1 MDQEV
6 FWLNNPGVLITGMS
20 EVLPRE
26 GMTKARRY
34 NALTRL
40 LLAALLLWLVFDLNI
55 AFGLGLMVLLALVTY
70 LGLQDVDPVPMP
82 PVCRG
87 STVNNPAGN
96 PLVMLDDW
104 DVPACD
110 INERQ
115 RVANLTY
122 NVYEDSFNTSK
133 RRMLTRAFYTVPVTT
148 FPNDVK
154 PLGDALYGDASHHRC
169 KDGREGCE
177 YYRDVR
183 FRR

>member
-6 FWLNNPGVLITGMS
+6 LWLNNPGVLTTGYL
-20 EVLPRE
+20 EILPRE

-34 NALTRL
+34 NAITRL
-40 LLAALLLWLVFDLNI
+40 LFIGVIAWLVFDLDTTV
-55 AFGLGLMVLLALVTY
+55 GLGLMVMLALVTY
-70 LGLQDVDPVPMP
+70 LGVHDVDPIPTP
-82 PVCRG
+82 PPCRG

-104 DVPACD
+104 GVPACD
-110 INERQ
+110 IDERQ

-122 NVYEDSFNTSK
+122 NVYEDSFNASK

-148 FPNDVK
+148 FPNDVAL
-154 PLGDALYGDASHHRC
+154 LGKALYGDAAHHRC